1 MGMFG
6 KGRFTI
12 RSKLIVGYLIIL
24 LFLGSALLLL
34 NNQISSLQRAIEFI
48 TEHDI
53 TVHNLANQVE
63 KHVIDMETGQRGY
76 IIAGDEAY
84 LEPYITG
91 KTQWL
96 LDYEELSAMVE
107 DNPGQQRK
115 LQLIKAGIEEWIKT
129 AGEPTIAFKRAG
141 DNASLQ
147 SFFKV
152 DAGKQIVDP
161 LRKQLEDFRQSELAL
176 TQQRVS
182 GLNGQN
188 AGLQLALT
196 IIFAII
202 VVISIITGTML
213 SNSIVNTIKAVIGA
227 INEIATADGSLTGKR
242 IVTNSRDEVMDLSDA
257 TNRLLDN
264 QERQYWLQ
272 TGIAEVATSYQGQTE
287 ISSLGY
293 ALIRKLAEL
302 LGADFGVF
310 YLRSGDKLVKH
321 SSYAAGGETPGA
333 ESFRLGEG
341 LIGQCAAENRIY
353 LLEQVPDHHIKIT
366 TGLGASEPHSIMIVP
381 IEHEGRVYGVLE
393 FASLGAFTP
402 QHQKLV
408 EQTRRTIGMMI
419 NNVLNQ
425 MEVKRLLE
433 ESQAMSEELQQQT
446 EELTAQSEELM
457 AQQDE
462 LKSANDSLRQ
472 TEARLKRQQEDLEAN
487 NDELTKRSDQ
497 LLLNARRMQETN
509 VRIEEQRSLLE
520 QQANDLMTASRY
532 KSEFLANMSHELRT
546 PLNSL
551 LILSQLLAENR
562 EGNLQTKQIEFAST
576 IHSAGSD
583 LLRLIDE
590 ILDLSKIESGQMK
603 VELEPVSWDEILG
616 SLEGSFRTLAEKK
629 HIQFILNVEEGVR
642 SKKLVTDSHRL
653 LQILKNLLSNAFKF
667 TNQGHVQLRIADST
681 GKEGE
686 PEFTFSVTDTGIG
699 IAEEKKAIIF
709 EAFQQ
714 ADGSTSRKYGGTGL
728 GLTISRDLALMLGG
742 RIEVESSEG
751 AGSHF
756 TLFLP
761 ADPKAELEQSR
772 EEVAVAAVEEV
783 KSPGLLPAPDV
794 LAPLQPETDP
804 EWAGAEEL
812 PDDRFDL
819 QPGDRVLLIIED
831 DSRFA
836 RILMDQV
843 RERKFKAI
851 VAQQGDQGLALAN
864 MYKPD
869 AIILDIELP
878 VIDGWSVLERL
889 KQQPELRHIPVHVIS
904 VVDEPQQGLLKG
916 AIAYLQKPVDREGLE
931 KALYRI
937 EYFLDRSVKRLMIVE
952 DDALLLDSMV
962 HLMQHDDVMIKAV
975 STGQEALD
983 ELEKSHYDCMVLDL
997 GLGDISGFEILDRI
1011 RQKEELRQ
1019 LPIIIYTGRELSRK
1033 EEIEIRKYAESI
1045 IIKNV
1050 KSQERLFDETALF
1063 LHRVEAELPENRRL
1077 ILKKLYKDEDL
1088 FRGKRIL
1095 LVEDDIRNI
1104 FALTNVLQSH
1114 QLNVT
1119 FVENGREA
1127 LELLETDPHFDLIL
1141 MDIMMPELDGY
1152 QAMTAIRQM
1161 SALETVPIIA
1171 LTAKAMKEDRQRCI
1185 DMGASDYISKPI
1197 DIEKLLSLLKVWLY
1211 K

>member
-1 MGMFG
+1 MDMFRT
-6 KGRFTI
+6 GRFTI
-12 RSKLIVGYLIIL
+12 RSKMIVGYMIIL

-34 NNQISSLQRAIEFI
+34 NNQIASLQRAIEFI

-53 TVHNLANQVE
+53 AVHNLANQVE

-84 LEPYITG
+84 LEPYVTG
-91 KTQWL
+91 KTQWP

-115 LQLIKAGIEEWIKT
+115 LQLIKTGIEEWIKT

-141 DNASLQ
+141 DTASLQ

-152 DAGKQIVDP
+152 DAGKQIIDP

-176 TQQRVS
+176 TQERVS

-188 AGLQLALT
+188 AGLRLALT
-196 IIFAII
+196 IIFALI
-202 VVISIITGTML
+202 VGISIITGTML
-213 SNSIVNTIKAVIGA
+213 SNSIVKTIKDVIGA
-227 INEIATADGSLTGKR
+227 INEIATNGAQTGTR
-242 IVTNSRDEVMDLSDA
+242 IVTASRDEIKDLSDA
-257 TNRLLDN
+257 TNRLLES
-264 QERQYWLQ
+264 QEQQFWLQ
-272 TGIAEVATSYQGQTE
+272 TGITEVATSYQGQSD
-287 ISSLGY
+287 ISPF
-293 ALIRKLAEL
+293 AQVLIRKLAEL
-302 LGADFGVF
+302 LNAGFGVF
-310 YLRSGDKLVKH
+310 YLRSGDKLVKFA
-321 SSYAAGGETPGA
+321 SYAVGGDDPGTQ
-333 ESFRLGEG
+333 SFRMGTG
-341 LIGQCAAENRIY
+341 LIGQSAAENRVF

-366 TGLGASEPHSIMIVP
+366 TGLGSSNPSSILIVP
-381 IEHEGRVYGVLE
+381 IEHEGRVFGVLE
-393 FASLGAFTP
+393 FATFSVFTS
-402 QHQKLV
+402 QHRKLA
-408 EQTRRTIGMMI
+408 EQTRSTVGMMI

-462 LKSANDSLRQ
+462 LKTANDSLRQ
-472 TEARLKRQQEDLEAN
+472 SEMRLKLQQEDLETN
-487 NDELTKRSDQ
+487 NEELTKRSDQ
-497 LLLNARRMQETN
+497 LLQNARRMQETN
-509 VRIEEQRSLLE
+509 VRIEDQKTLLS
-520 QQANDLMTASRY
+520 QQSNDLITASRY
-532 KSEFLANMSHELRT
+532 KSEFLANLSHERRT

-590 ILDLSKIESGQMK
+590 ILDLSKIESGQMNI
-603 VELEPVSWDEILG
+603 ELEPVSWDEILG
-616 SLEGSFRTLAEKK
+616 SLERSFRTLAEKK
-629 HIQFILNVEEGVR
+629 NIEFLLEIEEGLQP
-642 SKKLVTDSHRL
+642 KKLVTDSHRL

-667 TNQGHVQLRIADST
+667 TNQGQVQLRISSVE
-681 GKEGE
+681 GKNGE
-686 PEFTFSVTDTGIG
+686 PEIAFSVTDTGIG

-728 GLTISRDLALMLGG
+728 GLTISRDMALLLGG
-742 RIEVESSEG
+742 RIEVESREG

-761 ADPKAELEQSR
+761 AAPKAGSEQFMK
-772 EEVAVAAVEEV
+772 EIAAAAVEEA
-783 KSPGLLPAPDV
+783 PAPTLLPAPDV
-794 LAPLQPETDP
+794 LAPLQPEINPQWLGTTDI
-804 EWAGAEEL
+804 
-812 PDDRFDL
+812 PDDREAL
-819 QPGDRVLLIIED
+819 QPGDRVMMIIED

-836 RILMDQV
+836 KILLDQV
-843 RERKFKAI
+843 RDRGFKGI
-851 VAQQGDQGLALAN
+851 VALQGDTGLALAR

-904 VVDEPQQGLLKG
+904 IVDEPQQGLLKG
-916 AIAYLQKPVDREGLE
+916 AIAYLQKPVDRQGLE
-931 KALYRI
+931 NALSRI
-937 EYFLDRSVKRLMIVE
+937 EHFLDRTVKRLLIVE
-952 DDALLLDSMV
+952 DDEVLLESMV
-962 HLMQHDDVMIKAV
+962 HLMEHDDVIIKAV
-975 STGQEALD
+975 SSGQEALD
-983 ELEKSHYDCMVLDL
+983 ELEQSHYDCMVLDL

-1011 RQKEELRQ
+1011 RQREELRQ
-1019 LPIIIYTGRELSRK
+1019 LPIIIYTGRELDRK

-1063 LHRVEAELPENRRL
+1063 LHRVEADLPENRRL
-1077 ILKKLYKDEDL
+1077 ILKKLYNDEDL

-1114 QLNVT
+1114 HLNVT
-1119 FVENGREA
+1119 FAENGKEA
-1127 LELLETDPHFDLIL
+1127 LEHLEKDPDFDLIL

-1152 QAMTAIRQM
+1152 QAMKAIRQM
-1161 SALETVPIIA
+1161 PELETVPIIA

>member
-1 MGMFG
+1 MFR

-12 RSKLIVGYLIIL
+12 RSKMIVGYMIIL

-34 NNQISSLQRAIEFI
+34 NNQIASLQRAIEFI

-53 TVHNLANQVE
+53 AVHNLANQVE
-63 KHVIDMETGQRGY
+63 KLVIDMETGQRGY

-84 LEPYITG
+84 LEPYVTG
-91 KTQWL
+91 KTQWP
-96 LDYEELSAMVE
+96 LDYEALSAMVE

-115 LQLIKAGIEEWIKT
+115 LQLIKTGIEEWIKT

-141 DNASLQ
+141 DSASLQ
-147 SFFKV
+147 NFFKV
-152 DAGKQIVDP
+152 DAGKQIIDP

-176 TQQRVS
+176 TQERVS

-188 AGLQLALT
+188 TGLQLALT
-196 IIFAII
+196 VIFALI

-213 SNSIVNTIKAVIGA
+213 SNSIVKTIKDVIGA
-227 INEIATADGSLTGKR
+227 INEIATADGAKTGKR
-242 IVTNSRDEVMDLSDA
+242 IITNTRDEVKDLSDA
-257 TNRLLDN
+257 TNLLLDS
-264 QERQYWLQ
+264 QERQNWLQ
-272 TGIAEVATSYQGQTE
+272 TGIAEVATSYQGQSD
-287 ISSLGY
+287 ISLLAQ
-293 ALIRKLAEL
+293 ALIRKLADL
-302 LGADFGVF
+302 LDAGFGVF
-310 YLRSGDKLVKH
+310 YLRSGDKLVKFA
-321 SSYAAGGETPGA
+321 SYAAAGDDLGT
-333 ESFRLGEG
+333 ESFRMGAG
-341 LIGQCAAENRIY
+341 LVGQCASEIRVF

-366 TGLGASEPHSIMIVP
+366 TGLGASNPNSILIVP
-381 IEHEGRVYGVLE
+381 IEHEGRVFGVLE
-393 FASLGAFTP
+393 FASFTVFMP
-402 QHQKLV
+402 QHRKLV
-408 EQTRRTIGMMI
+408 EQTRSTIGMMI

-433 ESQAMSEELQQQT
+433 ESQSMSEELQQQT

-462 LKSANDSLRQ
+462 LKTANDSLRQ
-472 TEARLKRQQEDLEAN
+472 SEMRLKLQQEDLETN
-487 NDELTKRSDQ
+487 NEELTKRSDQ
-497 LLLNARRMQETN
+497 LLQNARRMQETN
-509 VRIEEQRSLLE
+509 VRIEEQKTLLE

-590 ILDLSKIESGQMK
+590 ILDLSKIESGQMNI
-603 VELEPVSWDEILG
+603 ELEPVSWDAILG
-616 SLEGSFRTLAEKK
+616 SLERSFRTLAEKK
-629 HIQFILNVEEGVR
+629 NIEFFLELEEGLQT
-642 SKKLVTDSHRL
+642 KELVTDSHRL

-667 TNQGHVQLRIADST
+667 TNQGQVQLQIGTAE
-681 GKEGE
+681 GKNGE
-686 PEFTFSVTDTGIG
+686 PEIAFSVTDTGIG

-728 GLTISRDLALMLGG
+728 GLTISRDMALLLGG
-742 RIEVESSEG
+742 RIEVESREG
-751 AGSHF
+751 TGSHF

-761 ADPKAELEQSR
+761 AAPKAGSAQSMK
-772 EEVAVAAVEEV
+772 EIAVAAVEETPA
-783 KSPGLLPAPDV
+783 STLPAPDV
-794 LAPLQPETDP
+794 LAPFQPEINPQWLGTTNI
-804 EWAGAEEL
+804 
-812 PDDRFDL
+812 PDDREEL
-819 QPGDRVLLIIED
+819 QPGDRVMLIIED

-836 RILMDQV
+836 KILLDQV
-843 RERKFKAI
+843 RDRGFKGI
-851 VAQQGDQGLALAN
+851 VALQGDTGLALAR

-904 VVDEPQQGLLKG
+904 IVDEPQQGLLKG
-916 AIAYLQKPVDREGLE
+916 AIAYLQKPVDRQGLE
-931 KALYRI
+931 NALSRI
-937 EYFLDRSVKRLMIVE
+937 EHFLDRSVKRLLIVE
-952 DDALLLDSMV
+952 DDEVLLESMV
-962 HLMQHDDVMIKAV
+962 HLMEHDDVIIKAV
-975 STGQEALD
+975 SSGQEALD
-983 ELEKSHYDCMVLDL
+983 ELEQSHYDCMVLDL

-1011 RQKEELRQ
+1011 RQREELRQ
-1019 LPIIIYTGRELSRK
+1019 LPIIIYTGRELDRK

-1063 LHRVEAELPENRRL
+1063 LHRVEADLPENRRL
-1077 ILKKLYKDEDL
+1077 ILKKLYNDEDL

-1114 QLNVT
+1114 HLNVT
-1119 FVENGREA
+1119 FAENGKEA
-1127 LELLETDPHFDLIL
+1127 LEQLEKDPDFDLIL

-1152 QAMTAIRQM
+1152 QAMKAIRQM
-1161 SALETVPIIA
+1161 PELETVPIIA

>member
-1 MGMFG
+1 MFRT
-6 KGRFTI
+6 GRFTI
-12 RSKLIVGYLIIL
+12 RSKMIVGYMIIL

-34 NNQISSLQRAIEFI
+34 NNQMASLQRAIEFI

-53 TVHNLANQVE
+53 AVHNLANQVE

-84 LEPYITG
+84 LEPYVTG
-91 KTQWL
+91 KTQWP
-96 LDYEELSAMVE
+96 LDYEELSTMVE

-115 LQLIKAGIEEWIKT
+115 LQLIKSGIEEWIKT

-141 DNASLQ
+141 DTASLQ

-152 DAGKQIVDP
+152 DAGKQIIDP

-176 TQQRVS
+176 TQERVS

-188 AGLQLALT
+188 TGLRLALT
-196 IIFAII
+196 IIFALI

-213 SNSIVNTIKAVIGA
+213 SNSIVKTIKDVIAA
-227 INEIATADGSLTGKR
+227 ITEIATAEGTQTGKR
-242 IVTNSRDEVMDLSDA
+242 IVTHTRDEVKDLSDA
-257 TNRLLDN
+257 TNLLLES
-264 QERQYWLQ
+264 QERQNWLQ
-272 TGIAEVATSYQGQTE
+272 TGITEVATSYQGQSD
-287 ISSLGY
+287 ISPFAQVLV
-293 ALIRKLAEL
+293 RKLAEL
-302 LGADFGVF
+302 LGAGFGVF
-310 YLRSGDKLVKH
+310 YLRAGDKLVKFA
-321 SSYAAGGETPGA
+321 SYAVGGDDPGT
-333 ESFRLGEG
+333 ESFRMGTG
-341 LIGQCAAENRIY
+341 LIGQSAAENRIF

-366 TGLGASEPHSIMIVP
+366 TGLGASNPHSVLIVP
-381 IEHEGRVYGVLE
+381 IEHEDRVFGVLE
-393 FASLGAFTP
+393 FASFAVFTP
-402 QHQKLV
+402 QHRKLV

-462 LKSANDSLRQ
+462 LKTANDSLRQ
-472 TEARLKRQQEDLEAN
+472 SEMRLKLQQEDLETN
-487 NDELTKRSDQ
+487 NEELTKRSDQ
-497 LLLNARRMQETN
+497 LLQNTRRMQETN
-509 VRIEEQRSLLE
+509 VRIEEQKTLLE

-562 EGNLQTKQIEFAST
+562 EGNLETKQIEFAST

-590 ILDLSKIESGQMK
+590 ILDLSKIESGQMNI
-603 VELEPVSWDEILG
+603 ELEPVSWDEILG
-616 SLEGSFRTLAEKK
+616 SLERSFRTLAEKK
-629 HIQFILNVEEGVR
+629 NIDFHLELEDGRQTKG
-642 SKKLVTDSHRL
+642 LVTDSHRL

-667 TNQGHVQLRIADST
+667 TNQGQVQLQIRTAEGKNGLPEIA
-681 GKEGE
+681 
-686 PEFTFSVTDTGIG
+686 FSVADTGIG

-728 GLTISRDLALMLGG
+728 GLTISRDMALLLGG
-742 RIEVESSEG
+742 RIEVESREG
-751 AGSHF
+751 TGSHF

-761 ADPKAELEQSR
+761 ASPKVESAQTLKEI
-772 EEVAVAAVEEV
+772 AVAAVEET
-783 KSPGLLPAPDV
+783 PRFTLPAPDV
-794 LAPLQPETDP
+794 LAPLQREINPQWLGT
-804 EWAGAEEL
+804 AVI
-812 PDDRFDL
+812 PDDREEL
-819 QPGDRVLLIIED
+819 QPGDRVMLIIED

-836 RILMDQV
+836 KILLDQV
-843 RERKFKAI
+843 RERGFKGI
-851 VAQQGDQGLALAN
+851 VALQGDTGLALAR
-864 MYKPD
+864 MYTPD

-889 KQQPELRHIPVHVIS
+889 KQQPDLRHIPVHVIS
-904 VVDEPQQGLLKG
+904 VVDEPQQGLLMG
-916 AIAYLQKPVDREGLE
+916 AIAYLQKPVDRQGLAN
-931 KALYRI
+931 ALSRI
-937 EYFLDRSVKRLMIVE
+937 QHFLDRSVKRLLIVE
-952 DDALLLDSMV
+952 DDEVLLESMV
-962 HLMQHDDVMIKAV
+962 HLMEHDDVIIKGV
-975 STGQEALD
+975 SSGQEALD
-983 ELEKSHYDCMVLDL
+983 ELEQSHYDCMVLDL

-1011 RQKEELRQ
+1011 RQREELRQ
-1019 LPIIIYTGRELSRK
+1019 LPIIIYTGRDLDRK
-1033 EEIEIRKYAESI
+1033 EEMEIRKYAESI

-1063 LHRVEAELPENRRL
+1063 LHRVEADLPENRRL
-1077 ILKKLYKDEDL
+1077 ILKKLYNDEDL

-1104 FALTNVLQSH
+1104 FALTNVLQSYH
-1114 QLNVT
+1114 LNVT
-1119 FVENGREA
+1119 FAENGKEA
-1127 LELLETDPHFDLIL
+1127 LEQLEKDPDFDLIL

-1161 SALETVPIIA
+1161 PELETVPIIA

>member
-1 MGMFG
+1 MDMFR

-12 RSKLIVGYLIIL
+12 RSKMIVGYMIIL

-34 NNQISSLQRAIEFI
+34 NNQIASLQRAIEFI
-48 TEHDI
+48 AEHDI
-53 TVHNLANQVE
+53 AVHNLANQVE

-91 KTQWL
+91 KTQWP

-115 LQLIKAGIEEWIKT
+115 LQLIKTGIEEWIKT

-141 DNASLQ
+141 DTASLQ

-152 DAGKQIVDP
+152 DAGKQIIDP

-176 TQQRVS
+176 TQERVS

-196 IIFAII
+196 IIFALI

-213 SNSIVNTIKAVIGA
+213 SNSIVKTIKDVIGA
-227 INEIATADGSLTGKR
+227 INEIAKADGAQTGKR
-242 IVTNSRDEVMDLSDA
+242 IVTNTRDEVKDLSDA
-257 TNRLLDN
+257 TNLLLES
-264 QERQYWLQ
+264 QERQNWLQ
-272 TGIAEVATSYQGQTE
+272 TGITEVATSYQGQSD
-287 ISSLGY
+287 ISPL
-293 ALIRKLAEL
+293 AQVLVRKLADL
-302 LGADFGVF
+302 LNAGFGVF
-310 YLRSGDKLVKH
+310 YLRSGDKLVKFA
-321 SSYAAGGETPGA
+321 SYAAGGDDPGT
-333 ESFRLGEG
+333 ESFRMGTG
-341 LIGQCAAENRIY
+341 LVGQCAAENRVF
-353 LLEQVPDHHIKIT
+353 LLEQVPDYHIKIT
-366 TGLGASEPHSIMIVP
+366 TGLGASNPSSILIIP
-381 IEHEGRVYGVLE
+381 IEHEGRVFGVLE
-393 FASLGAFTP
+393 FASFTVFTS
-402 QHQKLV
+402 QHRKLA
-408 EQTRRTIGMMI
+408 EQTRSTVGMMI

-462 LKSANDSLRQ
+462 LKTANDSLRQ
-472 TEARLKRQQEDLEAN
+472 SEMRLKRQQEDLETN
-487 NDELTKRSDQ
+487 NEELTKRSDQ
-497 LLLNARRMQETN
+497 LLQNARRMQETN
-509 VRIEEQRSLLE
+509 VRIEEQKTLLE

-590 ILDLSKIESGQMK
+590 ILDLSKIESGQMNI
-603 VELEPVSWDEILG
+603 ELEPVSWDEILG
-616 SLEGSFRTLAEKK
+616 SLERSFRTLAEKK
-629 HIQFILNVEEGVR
+629 NIEFLLEIEEGLQP
-642 SKKLVTDSHRL
+642 KKLVTDSHRL

-667 TNQGHVQLRIADST
+667 TNQGQVQLQISSVE
-681 GKEGE
+681 GKNGE
-686 PEFTFSVTDTGIG
+686 PEIAFSVTDTGIG

-728 GLTISRDLALMLGG
+728 GLTISRDMALLLGG
-742 RIEVESSEG
+742 RIEVESREG

-761 ADPKAELEQSR
+761 ASPEAVDGQSR
-772 EEVAVAAVEEV
+772 QEVAVAAVEET
-783 KSPGLLPAPDV
+783 PALTLPAPDV
-794 LAPLQPETDP
+794 LAPLQPEINPQWLGTTDI
-804 EWAGAEEL
+804 
-812 PDDRFDL
+812 PDDREAL
-819 QPGDRVLLIIED
+819 QPGDRVMLIIED

-836 RILMDQV
+836 KILLDQV
-843 RERKFKAI
+843 RDRGFKGI
-851 VAQQGDQGLALAN
+851 VALQGDTGLALAR

-904 VVDEPQQGLLKG
+904 IVDEPQQGLLKG
-916 AIAYLQKPVDREGLE
+916 AIAYLQKPVDRQGLE
-931 KALYRI
+931 NALSRI
-937 EYFLDRSVKRLMIVE
+937 EHFLDRSVKRLLIVE
-952 DDALLLDSMV
+952 DDEVLLESMV
-962 HLMQHDDVMIKAV
+962 HLMEHDDVIIKAV
-975 STGQEALD
+975 SSGQEALD
-983 ELEKSHYDCMVLDL
+983 ELEQSHYDCMVLDL

-1011 RQKEELRQ
+1011 RQREELRQ
-1019 LPIIIYTGRELSRK
+1019 LPIIIYTGRELDRK

-1063 LHRVEAELPENRRL
+1063 LHRVEADLPENRRL
-1077 ILKKLYKDEDL
+1077 ILKKLYNDEDL

-1114 QLNVT
+1114 HLNVT
-1119 FVENGREA
+1119 FAENGKEA
-1127 LELLETDPHFDLIL
+1127 LEQLEKDPDFDLIL

-1152 QAMTAIRQM
+1152 QAMKAIRQM
-1161 SALETVPIIA
+1161 PELETVPIIA

>member
-1 MGMFG
+1 MFR

-12 RSKLIVGYLIIL
+12 RSKMIVGYMIIL
-24 LFLGSALLLL
+24 LFLGSALLML
-34 NNQISSLQRAIEFI
+34 NNQIASLQRAIEFI
-48 TEHDI
+48 AGHDI
-53 TVHNLANQVE
+53 AVHNLANKVE
-63 KHVIDMETGQRGY
+63 KNVIDMYTGQRGY
-76 IIAGDEAY
+76 LLTGDEAY
-84 LEPYITG
+84 LTPYTAS
-91 KTQWL
+91 KAQWPI
-96 LDYEELSAMVE
+96 DYEELYQMVE
-107 DNPGQQRK
+107 DNPSQQRK
-115 LQLIKAGIEEWIKT
+115 LQMIKSGIEEWVKT

-141 DNASLQ
+141 DSASLE

-152 DAGKQIVDP
+152 DSGKQIIDP

-188 AGLQLALT
+188 GGLQLALS
-196 IIFAII
+196 IIFVLI
-202 VVISIITGTML
+202 VVISIITGTMQ
-213 SNSIVNTIKAVIGA
+213 SNSIVKTIKAVIAA
-227 INEIATADGSLTGKR
+227 INEIATNGAPAGTR
-242 IVTNSRDEVMDLSDA
+242 IVTASRDEVKDLSDA
-257 TNRLLDN
+257 TNRLLES
-264 QERQYWLQ
+264 QERQFWLQ
-272 TGIAEVATSYQGQTE
+272 TGITEVATSYQGQSD
-287 ISSLGY
+287 IFPL
-293 ALIRKLAEL
+293 AQVLVRKLADL
-302 LGADFGVF
+302 LNAGFGVF
-310 YLRSGDKLVKH
+310 YLRSGDKLVKIA
-321 SSYAAGGETPGA
+321 SYAAGGDDPGT
-333 ESFRLGEG
+333 ESFRMGTG
-341 LIGQCAAENRIY
+341 LIGQSAAENRIF
-353 LLEQVPDHHIKIT
+353 LLEQIPDHHIQIT
-366 TGLGASEPHSIMIVP
+366 TGLGASNPNSILIVP
-381 IEHEGRVYGVLE
+381 IEHEGRVFGVLE
-393 FASLGAFTP
+393 LASFTVFTS
-402 QHQKLV
+402 QHQELA
-408 EQTRRTIGMMI
+408 EQTRSTIGMMI

-457 AQQDE
+457 SQQDE
-462 LKSANDSLRQ
+462 LRTANDSLRQ
-472 TEARLKRQQEDLEAN
+472 SELRLKLQQEDLETN
-487 NDELTKRSDQ
+487 NVELTKRSDQ
-497 LLLNARRMQETN
+497 LLRNARRMQEAN
-509 VRIEEQRSLLE
+509 VRIEEQKTLLE
-520 QQANDLMTASRY
+520 QQASDLMTASRY

-590 ILDLSKIESGQMK
+590 ILDLSKIESGQMNI
-603 VELEPVSWDEILG
+603 ELEPVSWNEILD
-616 SLEGSFRTLAEKK
+616 SLERSFRTLAEKK
-629 HIQFILNVEEGVR
+629 KIEFLLEMDEGLQA
-642 SKKLVTDSHRL
+642 KKLVTDSHRL

-667 TNQGHVQLRIADST
+667 TNQGQVQLEISSVE
-681 GKEGE
+681 GKNGE
-686 PEFTFSVTDTGIG
+686 PEIAFSVTDTGIG

-728 GLTISRDLALMLGG
+728 GLTISRDMALLLGG
-742 RIEVESSEG
+742 RIEVESREG

-761 ADPKAELEQSR
+761 AAPKLEDGQQFR
-772 EEVAVAAVEEV
+772 KEVAVAAVEDT
-783 KSPGLLPAPDV
+783 PAPALPAPDV
-794 LAPLQPETDP
+794 LAPLQPEINPQWLGTTDI
-804 EWAGAEEL
+804 
-812 PDDRFDL
+812 PDDREEL
-819 QPGDRVLLIIED
+819 QPGDRVMLIIED

-836 RILMDQV
+836 RILLDQV
-843 RERKFKAI
+843 RDRGFKGI
-851 VAQQGDQGLALAN
+851 VALQGDTGLGLAR

-904 VVDEPQQGLLKG
+904 IVDEPQQGLLKG
-916 AIAYLQKPVDREGLE
+916 AIAYLQKPVDRQGLE
-931 KALYRI
+931 NALSRI
-937 EYFLDRSVKRLMIVE
+937 EHFLDRSVKRLLIVE
-952 DDALLLDSMV
+952 DDEVLLESMV
-962 HLMQHDDVMIKAV
+962 HLMEHDDVIIKAV
-975 STGQEALD
+975 SSGQEALD
-983 ELEKSHYDCMVLDL
+983 ELEQNHYDCMVLDL

-1011 RQKEELRQ
+1011 RQREELRQ
-1019 LPIIIYTGRELSRK
+1019 LPIIIYTGRELDRK

-1063 LHRVEAELPENRRL
+1063 LHRVEADLPENRRL
-1077 ILKKLYKDEDL
+1077 ILKKLYNDEDL

-1114 QLNVT
+1114 HLNVT
-1119 FVENGREA
+1119 FAENGKEA
-1127 LELLETDPHFDLIL
+1127 LEQLEKDPEFDLIL

-1152 QAMTAIRQM
+1152 QAMKAIRQM
-1161 SALETVPIIA
+1161 PELETVPIIA

-1197 DIEKLLSLLKVWLY
+1197 DVEKLLSLLKVWLY